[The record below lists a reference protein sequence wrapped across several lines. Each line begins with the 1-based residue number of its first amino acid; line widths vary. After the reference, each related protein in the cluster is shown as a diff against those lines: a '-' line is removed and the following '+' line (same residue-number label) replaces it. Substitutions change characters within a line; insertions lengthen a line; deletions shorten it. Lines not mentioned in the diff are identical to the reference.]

1 VRALRDHGASDPAPD
16 ARAVALTQ
24 YEERLA
30 AAGVPRLP
38 LRTATPLRRLDA
50 LSAAT
55 GAELWVKDE
64 GAAGAFYGGNKIA
77 KLELLLAH
85 ISPGDTVLTWGPVGS
100 HHVLSTAL
108 YARERGARTIAVLF
122 PQPDSEEA
130 RRHFEWNR
138 AVCARVIQ
146 VPRAMVPAALA
157 GAHRGAHY
165 IPAGGS
171 NALGTLGAARIGVEL
186 AMAMEDVDEIVV
198 PLGTG
203 GTAAGLALGLALAGR
218 ADPIVAVDVSS
229 SLFAN
234 RANVGRLVRSAAR
247 IISATVT
254 PSFEIVR
261 GFRGEG
267 YGAPSPEAA
276 IAARRARADGLDLD
290 PTYGA
295 KAMAALLAR
304 VRPGSRVVFVQ
315 TASARPPALL
325 VAD

>member
-1 VRALRDHGASDPAPD
+1 M
-16 ARAVALTQ
+16 
-24 YEERLA
+24 
-30 AAGVPRLP
+30 
-38 LRTATPLRRLDA
+38 
-50 LSAAT
+50 
-55 GAELWVKDE
+55 KDE
-64 GAAGAFYGGNKIA
+64 GAAGARYGGNKIA
-77 KLELLLAH
+77 KLELLLAG
-85 ISPGDTVLTWGPVGS
+85 IAAGDTVLTWGPVGS

-130 RRHFEWNR
+130 RRHAEWNR
-138 AVCARVIQ
+138 ALCARVIE
-146 VPRAMVPAALA
+146 VPRAMVPAAIA
-157 GAHRGAHY
+157 REVRGAHY

-186 AMAMEDVDEIVV
+186 AAAIDAVDEIVV

-218 ADPIVAVDVSS
+218 ADRVAAVDVSS

-234 RANVGRLVRSAAR
+234 RANVGRLVRGAAR
-247 IISATVT
+247 IIGANVS

-261 GFRGEG
+261 GFRGED
-267 YGAPSPEAA
+267 YGAPTPEAA
-276 IAARRARADGLDLD
+276 IAAERARADGLELD

-304 VRPGSRVVFVQ
+304 ARPGRRVVFVQ
-315 TASARPPALL
+315 TASARPPDLL

>member
-1 VRALRDHGASDPAPD
+1 MSRA
-16 ARAVALTQ
+16 
-24 YEERLA
+24 
-30 AAGVPRLP
+30 P

-64 GAAGAFYGGNKIA
+64 GAAGALYGGNKIA
-77 KLELLLAH
+77 KLELLLAR
-85 ISPGDTVLTWGPVGS
+85 ISPGDTVVTWGPVGS

-108 YARERGARTIAVLF
+108 YARERGAKTIAVLF

-130 RRHFEWNR
+130 RRYFEWNR
-138 AVCARVIQ
+138 ALCARVIQ

-157 GAHRGAHY
+157 RARRGAHY

-186 AMAMEDVDEIVV
+186 AMAIDAVDEIVV

-218 ADPIVAVDVSS
+218 ADPITAVDVSS

-234 RANVGRLVRSAAR
+234 RANVGRLVHGAAR
-247 IISATVT
+247 IISAKVT
-254 PSFEIVR
+254 PNFEIVR

-267 YGAPSPEAA
+267 YGAPTPAAA
-276 IAARRARADGLDLD
+276 IAAQRARADGLDLD

-304 VRPGSRVVFVQ
+304 VRPGRRVVFVQ
-315 TASARPPALL
+315 TASARPPDLAGR
-325 VAD
+325 

>member
-1 VRALRDHGASDPAPD
+1 VRALRDHRTGDPAHH

-64 GAAGAFYGGNKIA
+64 GAAGARYGGNKIA
-77 KLELLLAH
+77 KLELLLAPLR
-85 ISPGDTVLTWGPVGS
+85 PGDTVLTWGPTGS

-108 YARERGARTIAVLF
+108 YARECGAKTIAVLF

-138 AVCARVIQ
+138 AVCARVLE
-146 VPRAMVPAALA
+146 VPRALVPAAIA
-157 GAHRGAHY
+157 RERPGKHY

-171 NALGTLGAARIGVEL
+171 NALGTLGAARIGVEI
-186 AMAMEDVDEIVV
+186 ATAIDAVDEIVV

-218 ADPIVAVDVSS
+218 ADPIAAVDVSS

-234 RANVGRLVRSAAR
+234 RANVHRLVRAAAR
-247 IISATVT
+247 IIAAQVT
-254 PSFEIVR
+254 PNVEIVR
-261 GFRGEG
+261 GFRGAG
-267 YGAPSPEAA
+267 YAAPTPEAA
-276 IAARRARADGLDLD
+276 IAAERARADGLALD

-295 KAMAALLAR
+295 KALAALLAR
-304 VRPGSRVVFVQ
+304 VRPGRRIVFVQ
-315 TASARPPALL
+315 TASARPPDLL